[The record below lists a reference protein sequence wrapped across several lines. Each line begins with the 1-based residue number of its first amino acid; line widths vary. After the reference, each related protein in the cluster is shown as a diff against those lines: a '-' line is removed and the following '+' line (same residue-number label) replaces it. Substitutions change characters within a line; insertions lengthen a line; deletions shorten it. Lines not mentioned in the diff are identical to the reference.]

1 MVTRRAF
8 IGTIAGGLLAAPLAA
23 EAPPPADS
31 PTSEDIAAKLAAIG
45 DHPPSPEAAATSAF
59 PDFTAPSGQTLD
71 VDAVVALR
79 GMELS
84 HDVPVAELT
93 APTNE
98 YKAAWERRGGWDEPR
113 DRDARPNRGPLP
125 GLSEAAPRL
134 REFDPRGA
142 SR

>member
-1 MVTRRAF
+1 MIEPEAGPAPEV
-8 IGTIAGGLLAAPLAA
+8 IGTRAEMANVNPGSAAHRAHGERLESFYRARYGEPAV
-23 EAPPPADS
+23 APPPADS
-31 PTSEDIAAKLAAIG
+31 PTSEDIAAQLAAIG

-98 YKAAWERRGGWDEPR
+98 YKAAWERRGG
-113 DRDARPNRGPLP
+113 
-125 GLSEAAPRL
+125 
-134 REFDPRGA
+134 
-142 SR
+142 